1 MKIKNCPKCDGPA
14 TIRRERYT
22 EKLNNVWVE
31 CERCQYR
38 TGSMYEDKEPGRNDS
53 GVKLAI
59 ILWNSAKI
67 REEAPEH
74 GKD

>member
-1 MKIKNCPKCDGPA
+1 
-14 TIRRERYT
+14 
-22 EKLNNVWVE
+22 
-31 CERCQYR
+31 
-38 TGSMYEDKEPGRNDS
+38 MYEDKEPGRNDS

>member
-22 EKLNNVWVE
+22 EKLNNVWIE

-38 TGSMYEDKEPGRNDS
+38 SGSMLEDRQPSRNDS
-53 GVKLAI
+53 GVKFAAL
-59 ILWNSAKI
+59 LWNSDRA
-67 REEAPEH
+67 REGPEH